1 MSTYIISNRPIVKK
15 NQTEKQHFNDDG
27 TLDALPGFRIAKW
40 NDSPDKYPYDLLPD
54 TNQADYNRVQRA
66 VSGKL
71 DINALN
77 GTEQMFCDLYMSMST
92 ASAGDA
98 DVMFFIH
105 GFATSHIDEIEHIR
119 LLKELYVDNP
129 ESCIQHLI
137 YISWPT
143 SNNEVLTYWSD
154 KSDSITTGQ
163 NLARIYIKLNKFLYT
178 MFKKYDNENCK
189 QHIHVMAH
197 SMGNQVF
204 KQMMRNLDNKYIVP
218 FIGEIL
224 LLHADVASNS
234 FEKDEPFFKL
244 SRLGHRTHIYIHK
257 QDKALDISTY
267 TKNFD
272 ARLGRTG
279 PSNIKDLD
287 QQTYVVDCTGVSYKL
302 PENSS
307 FFDHLKIEFGDHWG
321 YLYSPEE
328 IQDIIRVLKSTDER
342 RIEGRKRHDMYTNY
356 FYLESSEIVE
366 KIKN

>member
-1 MSTYIISNRPIVKK
+1 MSIYIISNRPIVEKTK
-15 NQTEKQHFNDDG
+15 TEKEHFNDNG
-27 TLDALPGFRIAKW
+27 TLSALPGFRIAKW
-40 NDSPDKYPYDLLPD
+40 NDLQEEYPYELLPD
-54 TNQADYNRVQRA
+54 TSQADYDRVEKA
-66 VSGKL
+66 INGKL
-71 DINALN
+71 DMDSLD

-92 ASAGDA
+92 ALAGHA
-98 DVMFFIH
+98 DVLFFIH
-105 GFATSHIDEIEHIR
+105 GFATSHLDEIEHIR

-163 NLARIYIKLNKFLYT
+163 NLARIYIKLNQFLYT
-178 MFKKYDNENCK
+178 MFKKYNNENCQ
-189 QHIHVMAH
+189 QHIHIMAH

-204 KQMMRNLDNKYIVP
+204 KQMVMNLESKYIVP

-224 LLHADVASNS
+224 LLHADVSSNS
-234 FEKDEPFFKL
+234 FETDEPFSKL
-244 SRLGHRTHIYIHK
+244 SKLGHRTHIYIHK

-272 ARLGRTG
+272 ARLGKTG
-279 PSNIKDLD
+279 PSNIKNLD

-302 PENSS
+302 PENST
-307 FFDHLKIEFGDHWG
+307 FFTNLKIKLGDHWG

-328 IQDIIRVLKSTDER
+328 IRDIINVLKGTDER

-356 FYLESSEIVE
+356 FYLESSEIIK
-366 KIKN
+366 KIN